1 VATIVVAQYNMATLA
16 QIANRIRDLAVLKA
30 PKKTGNLKRKLAD
43 FNRPSGM
50 IKESKTSSKRTFEFE
65 LDVSPPGAEYGKFWN
80 DPNVSSTVR
89 RGKTINVPESI
100 NFAEKAIND
109 PQIQMLIDEYV
120 NQIADEVAET
130 IKQAIDSEFSDVK

>member
-1 VATIVVAQYNMATLA
+1 MATLA
-16 QIANRIRDLAVLKA
+16 QIANRIRDLAVIKA

-50 IKESKTSSKRTFEFE
+50 VKESKINNKRTVEFE

-89 RGKTINVPESI
+89 RGKTKNVPGSI

-109 PQIQMLIDEYV
+109 PQIQRLIDEYV

-130 IKQAIDSEFSDVK
+130 IKQVIDSEFADVK

>member
-1 VATIVVAQYNMATLA
+1 MATLA

-43 FNRPSGM
+43 YNRPSGM
-50 IKESKTSSKRTFEFE
+50 IKQSKTNTTRSFEFE

-89 RGKTINVPESI
+89 NGKTPNVPKPI
-100 NFAEKAIND
+100 NFAQQAIND
-109 PQIQMLIDEYV
+109 PQIQKMIDDYIS
-120 NQIADEVAET
+120 QISDEVANEVGKS
-130 IKQAIDSEFSDVK
+130 IERELKDFI

>member
-1 VATIVVAQYNMATLA
+1 MATLA

-43 FNRPSGM
+43 YNRPSGM
-50 IKESKTSSKRTFEFE
+50 IKESKINNKRTVEFE

-89 RGKTINVPESI
+89 RGKTKNVPGSI

-109 PQIQMLIDEYV
+109 PQIQRLIDEYV

-130 IKQAIDSEFSDVK
+130 IKQAIDSEFADVR

>member
-1 VATIVVAQYNMATLA
+1 MATLA
-16 QIANRIRDLAVLKA
+16 QIANRIRDLAVIKA

-50 IKESKTSSKRTFEFE
+50 IKESKINNKRTVEFE

-89 RGKTINVPESI
+89 RGKTKNVPGSI

-109 PQIQMLIDEYV
+109 PQIQKLIDDYV

-130 IKQAIDSEFSDVK
+130 IKQAIDSEFADVK

>member
-1 VATIVVAQYNMATLA
+1 MATLA

-43 FNRPSGM
+43 YNRPSGM
-50 IKESKTSSKRTFEFE
+50 IKQSKTNTTRSFEFE

-89 RGKTINVPESI
+89 NGKTPNVPKSI
-100 NFAEKAIND
+100 NFAQQAIND
-109 PQIQMLIDEYV
+109 PQIQKMIDDYV
-120 NQIADEVAET
+120 SQIADEVADEVGKS
-130 IKQAIDSEFSDVK
+130 IERELKDFI

>member
-1 VATIVVAQYNMATLA
+1 MATLA

-43 FNRPSGM
+43 YNRPSGM
-50 IKESKTSSKRTFEFE
+50 IKESKSKSTRTFEFE

-89 RGKTINVPESI
+89 NGKTNNVPGSI
-100 NFAEKAIND
+100 NFAQKALND
-109 PQIQMLIDEYV
+109 PQIQKMIDDYV
-120 NQIADEVAET
+120 NQIADEITNQITSAVDKELNT
-130 IKQAIDSEFSDVK
+130 K

>member
-1 VATIVVAQYNMATLA
+1 MAKTLA

-43 FNRPSGM
+43 FNRPAGM
-50 IKESKTSSKRTFEFE
+50 IKESKAGSKRSFSFE

-89 RGKTINVPESI
+89 NGKTPNVPKSI
-100 NFAEKAIND
+100 NFAEQAIND
-109 PQIQMLIDEYV
+109 PMVQKMIDDFV
-120 NQIADEVAET
+120 NSIAEDIATEVGNIVE
-130 IKQAIDSEFSDVK
+130 KEFKDVK

>member
-1 VATIVVAQYNMATLA
+1 MATLA

-43 FNRPSGM
+43 FNRPAGM
-50 IKESKTSSKRTFEFE
+50 IKESKGGSKRSFSFE

-89 RGKTINVPESI
+89 NGKTPNVPKSI
-100 NFAEKAIND
+100 NFADQAIND
-109 PQIQMLIDEYV
+109 PLIQKMIDDYV
-120 NQIADEVAET
+120 SSIAEDIAAEVGNIVE
-130 IKQAIDSEFSDVK
+130 KEFKDVK

>member
-1 VATIVVAQYNMATLA
+1 MATLA
-16 QIANRIRDLAVLKA
+16 QIANRIRDLAVIKA

-50 IKESKTSSKRTFEFE
+50 IKESKINTKRTIEFE

-89 RGKTINVPESI
+89 KGKTKNVPGSI

-109 PQIQMLIDEYV
+109 PQIQRLIDEYV

-130 IKQAIDSEFSDVK
+130 IKQAIDDEFADVR